1 MYAEVDFLLA
11 LIKDDDWLGESA
23 EQIYREHHDDL
34 WTSHYALLELMLVAY
49 REDRNVERI
58 VADAS
63 ELLDVRGDVDLV
75 LAAASYVSER
85 GMTPFDAVH
94 AVAAEGSP
102 IVSSDSAYDVVAERV
117 PLKEKENDG

>member
-1 MYAEVDFLLA
+1 MDFLLA

-23 EQIYREHHDDL
+23 ERIYGEHHDEL

-49 REDRNVERI
+49 RENRNVERV

-85 GMTPFDAVH
+85 GMTPFDAIHV
-94 AVAAEGSP
+94 VAAEGNP
-102 IVSSDSAYDVVAERV
+102 IVSSDSIYDDVAERV
-117 PLKEKENDG
+117 PPEENDG